1 MKKVSSAIDSIRAMD
16 EREQKHGVKISREE
30 YQTLLLHL
38 LEDIKNLPG
47 DSNFEQKLNEL
58 IDNE

>member
-1 MKKVSSAIDSIRAMD
+1 MD
-16 EREQKHGVKISREE
+16 EGEQKHGVKLSREE

-47 DSNFEQKLNEL
+47 DSNFGQKLNER
-58 IDNE
+58 IDKE